1 MCVCALS
8 FKVPWIFCYLTF
20 LCSNCSNFFFFFTSG
35 KIKLFIGKTFLFLNL
50 YACVYRC
57 GNVHVLIQGES
68 LTGCP
73 MQNQV
78 ENQLTLKYMECKVS
92 HLTFWQPT
100 MGRKVRLLHILILEA
115 DLLYCFCQH
124 PHVGEYVVTTLK
136 KVWHIKWVWSLRWS
150 AGFVVL

>member
-1 MCVCALS
+1 MGNFDGWWLS
-8 FKVPWIFCYLTF
+8 NLF
-20 LCSNCSNFFFFFTSG
+20 CSNWCVYVHYLSKSGEVFATWLFWALIVPFLFFFFFTSG

-50 YACVYRC
+50 YACVYHC
-57 GNVHVLIQGES
+57 GDVHVLIQGES

-100 MGRKVRLLHILILEA
+100 MGRKVQLLHILILEA

-124 PHVGEYVVTTLK
+124 PHVGEYIVTTL
-136 KVWHIKWVWSLRWS
+136 
-150 AGFVVL
+150 